1 MKINNNLEDPE
12 DPQKVVIK
20 GIAFGGLLEVKC
32 PHVPEDLSHWL
43 ELILLGMSCVDTI
56 IMEAHD

>member
-1 MKINNNLEDPE
+1 VLQ

-56 IMEAHD
+56 IMEARD